1 MTLST
6 ISSHDEYSS
15 IFVLINVFKPLIF
28 SSVLKS
34 LALKVLVTAYSGHF
48 RCRAKVA
55 YDSKSVFGFSAFSV
69 ITNDAVDILSSQ
81 KKRSAA
87 SEAICDLPLPGFPD
101 RYK

>member
-15 IFVLINVFKPLIF
+15 IFVLISVLRLLIF
-28 SSVLKS
+28 SSILKS
-34 LALKVLVTAYSGHF
+34 LEISVLVTAYSGHF

-55 YDSKSVFGFSAFSV
+55 YDSISVLEFSAFSV
-69 ITNDAVDILSSQ
+69 ITNDVLPLTSS
-81 KKRSAA
+81 KKLLAT

-101 RYK
+101 KYK

>member
-1 MTLST
+1 M
-6 ISSHDEYSS
+6 
-15 IFVLINVFKPLIF
+15 
-28 SSVLKS
+28 
-34 LALKVLVTAYSGHF
+34 
-48 RCRAKVA
+48 A
-55 YDSKSVFGFSAFSV
+55 YDSKSVLGFSAFSV